1 MDHVK
6 SLEHKIRK
14 ESEQLE
20 INRVK
25 HESDLRNMSQQYET
39 QINKLINTHQQQI
52 SDFEAQIQAK
62 HNEMLAL
69 KNQISTFNNSQPH
82 SYTTPPPP
90 QPHPT
95 YQPHS
100 SIWQNNAPQPSYI
113 NNTVVDILNQSILQQ
128 AQTSKEQ
135 FLNSA
140 KTCDGTNP
148 KDFESWLEEI
158 DRLSDVTGKSNIA
171 VAIFTARGSLYNH
184 IKELQNNK
192 HEWDVIKQKLLERFS
207 EFGSAIMAKHKLNTL
222 KQNDTPMHEYI
233 SKFTSLTRHAYN
245 VDPSTPQTEMLIL
258 PFIDSLQNPFIKSK
272 IRLRN
277 SKTLSDI
284 FQHALEEDTRQKVR
298 AVDFGEPT
306 SSNIT
311 QCDIN
316 AIRDNKCYKCGK
328 DGHFI
333 KDCPLNQDQN
343 SQYHHRQDYHKGGYS
358 PLKTNEPNSENT
370 LATLAKAVNDLSLLL
385 KEHTQKSHNSFQA
398 QNNKHTHQHHRHS
411 SHTKNSYYNKPD
423 HSNRHRSQNTQYSSK
438 NRSQHSSHN
447 RSHHNSQ
454 NRSHNR
460 QQHKYNTKINEIDD
474 LSDCSPDCSDRSDCE
489 DYCTDHETQEVE
501 DPKN

>member
-1 MDHVK
+1 M
-6 SLEHKIRK
+6 
-14 ESEQLE
+14 
-20 INRVK
+20 
-25 HESDLRNMSQQYET
+25 
-39 QINKLINTHQQQI
+39 
-52 SDFEAQIQAK
+52 
-62 HNEMLAL
+62 
-69 KNQISTFNNSQPH
+69 
-82 SYTTPPPP
+82 
-90 QPHPT
+90 
-95 YQPHS
+95 
-100 SIWQNNAPQPSYI
+100 
-113 NNTVVDILNQSILQQ
+113 
-128 AQTSKEQ
+128 
-135 FLNSA
+135 
-140 KTCDGTNP
+140 
-148 KDFESWLEEI
+148 
-158 DRLSDVTGKSNIA
+158 
-171 VAIFTARGSLYNH
+171 
-184 IKELQNNK
+184 
-192 HEWDVIKQKLLERFS
+192 
-207 EFGSAIMAKHKLNTL
+207 
-222 KQNDTPMHEYI
+222 
-233 SKFTSLTRHAYN
+233 
-245 VDPSTPQTEMLIL
+245 DPSTPQTEMLIL

-370 LATLAKAVNDLSLLL
+370 LATLSKAVNDLSLLL

-423 HSNRHRSQNTQYSSK
+423 HIHRHRSQNTQYSSK
-438 NRSQHSSHN
+438 NRSHHSSHN
-447 RSHHNSQ
+447 RP
-454 NRSHNR
+454 HNR

-489 DYCTDHETQEVE
+489 DHCTDHDTQEVE